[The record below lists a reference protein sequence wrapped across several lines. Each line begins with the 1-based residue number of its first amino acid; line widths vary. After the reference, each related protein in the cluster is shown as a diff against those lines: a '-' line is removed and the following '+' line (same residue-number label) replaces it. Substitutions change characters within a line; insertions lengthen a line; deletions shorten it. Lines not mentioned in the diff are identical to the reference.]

1 MDSLVLLFLEKL
13 GGKVIAP
20 KHAVPR
26 MGYFVLCSDTENNA
40 FALWE
45 TNEKAK

>member
-1 MDSLVLLFLEKL
+1 VENL

-26 MGYFVLCSDTENNA
+26 MGYFVLCIDTENNA
-40 FALWE
+40 FAIWE